1 MKPKEISRRQFATA
15 VSSVGVGTLIPG
27 ALAQERMQ
35 EPKPAFPP
43 RDAGGIHGDMLGR
56 ISEGLGGSEIRTKEG
71 LLKLVSLLQQFD
83 VISEQDAAML
93 RETIDAI
100 FSDPETIAA
109 RIDKIYAE
117 AKEKAG
123 EVTVAIISIA
133 KNSVEFAKRHG
144 KTILVVASDVSGA
157 LTGAATGAKL
167 GGRAL
172 AVLGALAGA
181 VASSAEAAFSHKG

>member
-15 VSSVGVGTLIPG
+15 VSSVGVGTMMPA
-27 ALAQERMQ
+27 ALAQERLQ
-35 EPKPAFPP
+35 EPKPAYPP

-56 ISEGLGGSEIRTKEG
+56 ISEGLAGNDIHTKEG
-71 LLKLVSLLQQFD
+71 LLKLVALLQQFD

-100 FSDPETIAA
+100 FSAPETTAA
-109 RIDKIYAE
+109 KIDKIYAE

-133 KNSVEFAKRHG
+133 KNSVEFGRRHERA
-144 KTILVVASDVSGA
+144 IYIVASDVSGA

-167 GGRAL
+167 GGRSL

-181 VASSAEAAFSHKG
+181 VGGSAQAAFSHKG